1 MEKPSLKEILSP
13 RGIALVGVSPSSPG
27 VFPSR
32 MTMALKEVGFP
43 HIYPINPKHTETYG
57 LPCYPSL
64 LDVPGPVDHVVVAI
78 PAKAALSLLDDSI
91 KKGVKSVHFWS
102 AGFGETGNTEGA
114 ELQQEMLKRAKAGS
128 FRILGPNAGGIFVP
142 KNKFIWST
150 VAPRTPGPIAFLS
163 QSGGHSGYL
172 PVLGAPRGLFFSNI
186 ISYGNAID
194 LNECDILEYFTQDP
208 DTEIIGGYIEGVRE
222 GRRFF
227 DLLKKATKEKPV
239 VICKGGTTEAGKR
252 ATFGHTASMTSSET
266 VFNTVCK
273 QSGAIQ
279 VADMDELRDVLVAL
293 HFARPIPKDYGVVV
307 IGQGGGAS
315 VWASDE
321 IEGAGLNMPIL
332 SAETQAAL
340 KEFLPE
346 AGGIFANPV
355 DNNLLF
361 TPKAITATGRV
372 LGKVPEIHMFV
383 YHLGFHPSSRWGGHA
398 IPSSKEALK
407 PIIDALLDTQAT
419 SGKPILIALN
429 RALDLKGM
437 EHFLTVQEAFVE
449 ANLPVF
455 YSLNQAAQA
464 MFRSEERR

>member
-1 MEKPSLKEILSP
+1 
-13 RGIALVGVSPSSPG
+13 
-27 VFPSR
+27 
-32 MTMALKEVGFP
+32 
-43 HIYPINPKHTETYG
+43 
-57 LPCYPSL
+57 
-64 LDVPGPVDHVVVAI
+64 
-78 PAKAALSLLDDSI
+78 
-91 KKGVKSVHFWS
+91 
-102 AGFGETGNTEGA
+102 
-114 ELQQEMLKRAKAGS
+114 
-128 FRILGPNAGGIFVP
+128 
-142 KNKFIWST
+142 
-150 VAPRTPGPIAFLS
+150 
-163 QSGGHSGYL
+163 L

-194 LNECDILEYFTQDP
+194 VNECDILEHFTHDP

-227 DLLKKATKEKPV
+227 DLLKKATKQKPV

-252 ATFGHTASMTSSET
+252 ATFGHTASMTSSEI

-273 QSGAIQ
+273 QSGTMQ

-293 HFARPIPKDYGVVV
+293 RFVKPIPKDFGVVV

-332 SAETQAAL
+332 STNTQTAL
-340 KEFLPE
+340 KKFLPE
-346 AGGIFANPV
+346 AGGIFSNPV

-361 TPKAITATGRV
+361 TPKAITATGHV

-383 YHLGFHPSSRWGGHA
+383 YHLGFHPSSRWGGPA

-407 PIIDALLDTQAT
+407 PIIDALLDTRET
-419 SGKPILIALN
+419 SNKPVLIALN
-429 RALDLKGM
+429 RAMDLKGM
-437 EHFLTVQEAFVE
+437 EHFLTVQEAFVG

-455 YSLNQAAQA
+455 YSLSQTALA
-464 MFRSEERR
+464 MFRVVNWNRNRA